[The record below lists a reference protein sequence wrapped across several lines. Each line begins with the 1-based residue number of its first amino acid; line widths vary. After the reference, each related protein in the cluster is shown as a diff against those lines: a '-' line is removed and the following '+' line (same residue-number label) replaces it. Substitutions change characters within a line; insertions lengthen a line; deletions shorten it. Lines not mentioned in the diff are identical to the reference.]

1 MPNKRSRGPQPN
13 WRPKRETERV
23 LVAVEAMLALYAD
36 YLPVTLRQIF
46 YVIQGKGLLAKTQRD
61 YKRMCEYVGM
71 ARRSGRIPWE
81 SIRDD
86 REIAAEAPP
95 AFAGP
100 ERYWRV
106 VNDVALDY
114 RSDRQYGQLTRLEL
128 WLETEGMVPR
138 LVRVGEPFGISCYSG
153 SGFDGLDG
161 KHDAAERAIAG
172 GIKSCILHVGDHD
185 PSGEWMLTALAEDVR
200 AFAEAAGAE
209 VEFVSIAVTPEQ
221 IETYHLPTALPKPTD
236 RRSFSGITTTQAES
250 LLPDVLAAIVRE
262 EIEAR
267 RDMALLRRVIEREPA
282 ERQAIIDRLAGLR

>member
-1 MPNKRSRGPQPN
+1 MPNKRPRGPQPK

-23 LVAVEAMLALYAD
+23 LVAVEAMLDVYAD

-46 YVIQGKGLLAKTQRD
+46 YVIEGQGVLPKTQRA

-86 REIAAEAPP
+86 RQVAAEAPL

-100 ERYWRV
+100 ARFWSV
-106 VNDVALDY
+106 VGDLAAGY
-114 RSDRQYGQLTRLEL
+114 RTDRQYGQSSRLEL
-128 WLETEGMVPR
+128 WSETEGMVPQ
-138 LVRVGEPFGISCYSG
+138 LVRAGEPFGISTYSG
-153 SGFDGLDG
+153 SGFDSLKG

-172 GIKSCILHVGDHD
+172 GAKTVILHVGDHD
-185 PSGEWMLTALAEDVR
+185 ASGEWILTALAEDVT
-200 AFAEAAGAE
+200 AFAAVAGAE
-209 VEFVSIAVTPEQ
+209 VEFVSIAVTPAQ
-221 IETYHLPTALPKPTD
+221 IERYHLPTALPKPTD
-236 RRSFSGITTTQAES
+236 RRSYSDTTTTQAES

-267 RDMALLRRVIEREPA
+267 RDMDLLQQVIEQEPA
-282 ERQAIIDRLAGLR
+282 ERQAIIDRLNSLR